1 MARIRLVGEA
11 LTERESLTRVLE
23 NRSRLL
29 KLQESLPSGTKILVG
44 SKGMLRPL
52 HGSKAKTD

>member
-1 MARIRLVGEA
+1 MARMRAVGEA
-11 LTERESLTRVLE
+11 LTERENLTRVQE

-29 KLQESLPSGTKILVG
+29 RLQESLPSGMKILVG
-44 SKGMLRPL
+44 SKGTLRPL